1 MNEKTREI
9 APPLVLRVYLIEVLK
24 INKQMYEKKMDL
36 FVLFSYQHIK
46 NLVKNETANL
56 LPACVGGFR
65 NSERLFPADKIQF
78 ESGEYDCA
86 SGL

>member
-1 MNEKTREI
+1 MNEKTRGDC
-9 APPLVLRVYLIEVLK
+9 AATGLRVYLIEVLK

-56 LPACVGGFR
+56 LPACVSGFR
-65 NSERLFPADKIQF
+65 NSERLFPTDKIQF
-78 ESGEYDCA
+78 ESGE
-86 SGL
+86 